1 MNHTVRKIYLNFFN
15 KITYFL
21 GKQAVDVNLSE
32 NSHARLQLDELEIR
46 ATAKNQ
52 IVLIV
57 RTLRESQAHKTQKSF
72 ENLIKS

>member
-1 MNHTVRKIYLNFFN
+1 M
-15 KITYFL
+15 
-21 GKQAVDVNLSE
+21 DVNLSE